1 MSVVKRSEI
10 FYLRKRV
17 PNRYS
22 TVEKRGT
29 IWISLHT
36 DSETVAHQKA
46 PSAWQHYIEGWE
58 ARLAGDNDNAE
69 IRFEAVKKLAAIRGF
84 RYVGADLVADMPHND
99 LLDRVELVEEKK
111 GTVDKLEATAI
122 LGGATTPEITITHA
136 LELYWTLAQD
146 RTLGKSKDQLRRW
159 RNPRMKAVTNFIGV
173 VGDKEISEISGD
185 DMLDFRQW
193 WIDRMKTNGLTA
205 NSANKDLL
213 HLGDILKTVNKLKR
227 LGLNLPLSDLT
238 FKQGEANQRPPF
250 SKSWIKEKLLAPNAL
265 SRLNTQARCIVLG
278 MINTG
283 YRPSEG
289 CGLLPEHI
297 KLEGDVPHISI
308 EGVGRQLKSVHS
320 RRVIPLAGVSLE
332 AFKQCPDGFP
342 RYRDSPSLSA
352 TVNKYL
358 RVNGLLETPEH
369 SLYGLRHAF
378 EDRMIAA
385 GVDDRIRRDLFG
397 HSLNRERYGKGATLN
412 HLHQCVQLVAF

>member
-1 MSVVKRSEI
+1 MSIAKRNET
-10 FYLRKRV
+10 FYLIKRV
-17 PNRYS
+17 PRRYNS
-22 TVEKRGT
+22 VETRSF

-69 IRFEAVKKLAAIRGF
+69 IRFEAVRKLAAIRGF
-84 RYVGADLVADMPHND
+84 RYVGADDIADLPHND
-99 LLDRVELVEEKK
+99 LIDRVESVEDKK
-111 GTVDKLEATAI
+111 GVIDTLEAAAV
-122 LGGATTPEITITHA
+122 LGGATIPEITVSHA
-136 LELYWTLAQD
+136 LELYWTLTQD
-146 RTLGKSKDQLRRW
+146 RTLGKSEDQLRRW
-159 RNPRMKAVTNFIGV
+159 RNPRMKTVANFISV

-193 WIDRMKTNGLTA
+193 WIDRMKVGGLTP

-227 LGLNLPLSDLT
+227 LGLDLPLSDLT

-250 SKSWIKEKLLAPNAL
+250 SKSWIKEKLLAPDAL
-265 SRLNTQARCIVLG
+265 GKLNTDARCIVLG

-289 CGLLPEHI
+289 CSLLPEHI

-332 AFKQCPDGFP
+332 AFQQCPDGFP

-358 RVNGLLETPEH
+358 RTNGLLETPEH

-385 GVDDRIRRDLFG
+385 GIDDRIRRDLFG
-397 HSLNRERYGKGATLN
+397 HSLNQERYGKGATLK
-412 HLHQCVQLVAF
+412 HLHQCVQSVAL

>member
-1 MSVVKRSEI
+1 MGITKRNEI
-10 FYLRKRV
+10 FYLIKRV
-17 PNRYS
+17 PIRYS
-22 TVEKRGT
+22 PVEKRSF

-46 PSAWQHYIEGWE
+46 PSAWQHYIEAWE

-69 IRFEAVKKLAAIRGF
+69 IRFDAVKKLAAVRGF
-84 RYVGADLVADMPHND
+84 RYVDADNIADLPHND
-99 LLDRVELVEEKK
+99 LLDRVESVEEKK
-111 GTVDKLEATAI
+111 GTLDKLEAAAV
-122 LGGATTPEITITHA
+122 LGGATLPEITVTRTLDI
-136 LELYWTLAQD
+136 YWALAQD
-146 RTLGKSKDQLRRW
+146 RTLGKSNDQLRRW
-159 RNPRMKAVTNFIGV
+159 RNPRIKAVTNFIGV

-193 WIDRMKTNGLTA
+193 WIDRMKAEGLTP

-227 LGLNLPLSDLT
+227 LGLSLPLSDLT
-238 FKQGEANQRPPF
+238 FKQGEPNQRPPF
-250 SKSWIKEKLLAPNAL
+250 SKNWIKEKLLAPDAL
-265 SRLNTQARCIVLG
+265 GRLNTDARCIVLG
-278 MINTG
+278 MVNTG

-332 AFKQCPDGFP
+332 AFQQCPEGFP
-342 RYRDSPSLSA
+342 RYRNSSSLSA
-352 TVNKYL
+352 TVNKFL
-358 RVNGLLETPEH
+358 RENNLLQTSSH
-369 SLYGLRHAF
+369 TLYGLRHAF
-378 EDRMIAA
+378 EDRMLAA
-385 GVDDRIRRDLFG
+385 GIDERIRRDLFG
-397 HSLNRERYGKGATLN
+397 HRLNRERYGKGATLE
-412 HLHQCVQLVAF
+412 HLHQCVQSVAL